1 MIYNIDTITG
11 ERSKTAFKTLAGIV
25 RKRKCIIE
33 KVILKT
39 ESILI
44 INVGKDGI
52 WCYLDDGNIYLKLKK

>member
-11 ERSKTAFKTLAGIV
+11 GRKETAFKTLTGVA
-25 RKRKCIIE
+25 RECKHIID

-52 WCYLDDGNIYLKLKK
+52 WCYLDDGKIHLKLKQ